1 MVNLVDLFLHL
12 DSYIGT
18 IIQTYGTA
26 TYLILFLIIFAE
38 TGLVF
43 FTFFPGDT
51 LLFVA
56 GTFASIGV
64 INFFWL
70 FIVLSLAAI
79 LGDSIN
85 YSIGKYFGK
94 EVFLKRR
101 WVKEENIEKTKD
113 FFERHGGKTIIF
125 ARFIPVIRSFAPFVA
140 GIGRMDYK
148 RFFLFNITGAI
159 AWTISMLTAGYYFGT
174 IPLVKD
180 NLSIIIISIII
191 LSWIPAMW
199 AWINH
204 KKKSKLQKINYSIS
218 LV

>member
-1 MVNLVDLFLHL
+1 MINLIDLFLHL
-12 DSYIGT
+12 DKYLGS
-18 IIQTYGTA
+18 IIQIYGTA
-26 TYLILFLIIFAE
+26 TYLILFFIIFSE

-70 FIVLSLAAI
+70 FLILSLAAI

-94 EVFLKRR
+94 EVFLKKH
-101 WVKEENIEKTKD
+101 WVKEENIEKTKS
-113 FFERHGGKTIIF
+113 FFEKHGGKTIII

-140 GIGRMDYK
+140 GIGKMNYTK
-148 RFFLFNITGAI
+148 FLAFNIIGAI
-159 AWTISMLTAGYYFGT
+159 FWTISMLTLGYYFGT
-174 IPLVKD
+174 IPFIKN
-180 NLSIIIISIII
+180 NLSIMIVAIVI
-191 LSWIPAMW
+191 LSWIPAILV
-199 AWINH
+199 WIKN
-204 KKKSKLQKINYSIS
+204 KK
-218 LV
+218 